1 MDVTRQATKI
11 DQVLNQDI
19 RKDISMQ
26 SLKIQN
32 TDTTELKTDR

>member
-19 RKDISMQ
+19 RKDISVQ

-32 TDTTELKTDR
+32 TDTTE